1 MTAESRPPSLIDRF
15 NRSHAARL
23 QSATLERLWRTA
35 YGEDYPAEAQPNAF
49 FSRTTLQRLAGA
61 LHVRPGHTVVDLGC
75 GHGGPGLWVA
85 QQVGANLIGIDL
97 SAVGVAL
104 ARDRAA
110 ALGSG
115 EARFQE
121 GDLTATGLTEAS
133 CDAVMSLDV
142 LLFVPDKAAAA
153 REVARILRPGGRFGF
168 TTWEQPGYSE
178 RLGAPQ
184 LADHRPLLAAAGF
197 DVEIYEEPPN
207 WQRQQRALLEG
218 IIASES
224 KLAEE
229 MEATVAASYV
239 AMARGSLADMPVRRY
254 VFVVARRRLA

>member
-1 MTAESRPPSLIDRF
+1 MTAEERRPSLTDRF

-23 QSATLERLWRTA
+23 QSVTLERLWRTA
-35 YGEDYPAEAQPNAF
+35 YGEDYPAEAQPNGHT
-49 FSRTTLQRLAGA
+49 SRTTLQRLAGA
-61 LHVRPGHTVVDLGC
+61 LHVGPGHTVVDLGC

-110 ALGSG
+110 ALGFG
-115 EARFQE
+115 KRARFQE
-121 GDLTATGLTEAS
+121 GDLTATGLPEAS

-184 LADHRPLLAAAGF
+184 LADYRPLLAAAGF

-229 MEATVAASYV
+229 MEAPVAASRV
-239 AMARGSLADMPVRRY
+239 AMARGALAEMPVRRY
-254 VFVVARRRLA
+254 VFVVARRR

>member
-1 MTAESRPPSLIDRF
+1 MTAEGPRPSLTDRF
-15 NRSHAARL
+15 NRSHTARL
-23 QSATLERLWRTA
+23 QSVRLESLWRSA

-49 FSRTTLQRLAGA
+49 FSRTTLHRLAST
-61 LHVRPGHTVVDLGC
+61 LHLGPGHTLVDLGC

-85 QQVGANLIGIDL
+85 QQVGANLIGIDI
-97 SAVGVAL
+97 SPVGVAL

-110 ALGSG
+110 ALGLG
-115 EARFQE
+115 KWARFQE
-121 GDLTATGLTEAS
+121 GDLTATSLSEAS

-142 LLFVPDKAAAA
+142 LLFVQDKAAAA

-184 LADHRPLLAAAGF
+184 LANHRPLLAAAGF
-197 DVEIYEEPPN
+197 DVEVYEEPPN
-207 WQRQQRALLEG
+207 WQRQQRALIEG

-224 KLAEE
+224 ELAEE
-229 MEATVAASYV
+229 IEAAVAASYV
-239 AMARGSLADMPVRRY
+239 AMARGALADMPVRRY
-254 VFVVARRRLA
+254 VFVVARRR